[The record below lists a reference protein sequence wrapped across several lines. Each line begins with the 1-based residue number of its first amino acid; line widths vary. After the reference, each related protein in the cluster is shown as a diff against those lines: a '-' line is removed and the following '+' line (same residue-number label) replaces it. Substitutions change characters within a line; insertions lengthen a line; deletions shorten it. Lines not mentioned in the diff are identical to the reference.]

1 MNIHETYQFPFA
13 SYPAVRLVLLFAVGI
28 IMDFHVD
35 GEPFWWFCLFGFSS
49 LFYALCERIHRQ
61 TLKTRLY
68 RGTIGFYLCAVLC
81 FGGAWHALFNMQD
94 APAEAEIIN
103 SYTWQELSFRGE
115 VYRMQPTRTGNYQ
128 IDVAVDTT
136 VFPDKLSWVK
146 SYNLRTTLNPD
157 DISFPANLRLGDRL
171 HVTAMVYPLEEPGNP
186 HEFDYK
192 RYLASNEIY
201 LQAGIKS
208 IDAIRT
214 PDRTVSWNSLR
225 RDVLSAVERN
235 FSPSSASLA
244 KALLIGYK
252 NELSQETKMAFS
264 RAGLSHIMAV
274 SGLHVGFIL
283 APFWLAIPLFWTLRH
298 GKKLG
303 LLMLAAFLF
312 FYAGLTGFSASVT
325 RASLTGGLLMYGR
338 LFHKVRNSNNLTA
351 VAALVILLMNPSDL
365 FTVGFQ
371 LSFGAVYIIL
381 LAAPVINQTLP
392 DRVRFR
398 WYGTPVMVVVIS
410 LIVQVGLFPLLGY
423 YFGEF
428 SIIGPLA
435 NAFVVPFL
443 GVMVP
448 LALALLP
455 VALGWPAVAHALNT
469 PVDYFLINLNRFVT
483 TLAGWEWSWMQVHIE
498 SAFLFVSWT
507 AVLFFIAS
515 VRIPRLR
522 WKWLSIILFLLCINQ
537 GQKLIAKLQ
546 PADLQ
551 LTVFDVGQGDATL
564 ISTPAGKHYLIDT
577 GLWQPGYNSAK
588 YILIPY
594 LRAEGIRR
602 LEGVFLSHPHADHI
616 GGVTELINSIRIDTI
631 YHSGSSYESDL
642 FYNYQAA
649 AADHNIPV
657 KPLKAGQW
665 LVPDPAIRLFVYG
678 PPEHTS
684 ASSPSNVNNRSLVLE
699 LVYGSTEFLFMG
711 DAERAQ
717 EQRLLK
723 SYPRLLETDVLK
735 VAHHGSRSSST
746 DRFLRASRPAIGIL
760 SLGLH
765 NRFGHPHESAVRRL
779 RNHIESVYF
788 TSLDGAVQLTSD
800 GHQIRVIR

>member
-1 MNIHETYQFPFA
+1 
-13 SYPAVRLVLLFAVGI
+13 
-28 IMDFHVD
+28 MDFHID
-35 GEPFWWFCLFGFSS
+35 GEPFRWFCLFGFSS
-49 LFYALCERIHRQ
+49 LFYVLCESMHRR

-68 RGTIGFYLCAVLC
+68 RGTIGFYLCAVVC
-81 FGGAWHALFNMQD
+81 FGGAWHAAFNMQD
-94 APAEAEIIN
+94 MPPDAEIIH
-103 SYTWQELSFRGE
+103 SYTWQELLFMGE
-115 VYRMQPTRTGNYQ
+115 VYRIQRTRTGNYQ

-136 VFPDKLSWVK
+136 VFPDKRPWSR

-157 DISFPANLRLGDRL
+157 EIPIPADLRLGDRL
-171 HVTAMVYPLEEPGNP
+171 HVTAVVYPLEEPGNP

-192 RYLASNEIY
+192 RYLASKEIY
-201 LQAGIKS
+201 VQAGVKS

-214 PDRTVSWNSLR
+214 PDHLFSWNSIR
-225 RDVLSAVERN
+225 RDVLDAVERT
-235 FSPSSASLA
+235 FSPPSASLA

-252 NELSQETKMAFS
+252 NELRQKTKVAFS

-283 APFWLAIPLFWTLRH
+283 APFWLVIPLFWTFRY
-298 GKKLG
+298 GKKIG
-303 LLMLAAFLF
+303 LLMIAALLF

-325 RASLTGGLLMYGR
+325 RASMTGGLLVYGR
-338 LFHKVRNSNNLTA
+338 LFHKVRNSKNLTA

-365 FTVGFQ
+365 FTIGFQ

-381 LAAPVINQTLP
+381 LVTPVVSQTLP
-392 DRVRFR
+392 EWVRFR

-435 NAFVVPFL
+435 NAVVIPVL

-455 VALGWPAVAHALNT
+455 VALQWPAIARVLNT

-483 TLAGWEWSWMQVHIE
+483 TMAGWEWSWMQIHIE
-498 SAFLFVSWT
+498 SVLLFTSWT

-515 VRIPRLR
+515 VQIPGLR
-522 WKWLSIILFLLCINQ
+522 WKWFSIVLFLLCVNR
-537 GQKLIAKLQ
+537 GQKLVSQLQ

-551 LTVFDVGQGDATL
+551 VTVFDVGQGDATL
-564 ISTPAGKHYLIDT
+564 VQTPAGKHYLIDT

-588 YILIPY
+588 YIIIPY
-594 LRAEGIRR
+594 LRAEGIDR

-616 GGVTELINSIRIDTI
+616 GGVTELINTFPIDTI

-642 FYNYQAA
+642 FYSYRAA
-649 AADHNIPV
+649 AEDHHIPV
-657 KPLKAGQW
+657 KTLKAGQW
-665 LVPDPAIRLFVYG
+665 LMPDAATRLFVYG
-678 PPEHTS
+678 PSKHLS
-684 ASSPSNVNNRSLVLE
+684 ASSPSDVNNRSLVLE
-699 LVYGSTEFLFMG
+699 LVYGTTEFLFMG
-711 DAERAQ
+711 DAEGAQ
-717 EQRLLK
+717 EQRLLE

-746 DRFLRASRPAIGIL
+746 DRFLRASRPATGIV

-765 NRFGHPHESAVRRL
+765 NHFGHPHESAVRRL
-779 RNHIESVYF
+779 RNYIESVYF
-788 TSLDGAVQLTSD
+788 TSLYGAVQLKSD
-800 GHQIRVIR
+800 GHRIRVIR

>member
-1 MNIHETYQFPFA
+1 MTIHQTYQFPFA
-13 SYPAVRLVLLFAVGI
+13 SYPAVRLALLFAAGI
-28 IMDFHVD
+28 IMDFHID
-35 GEPFWWFCLFGFSS
+35 GEPFWWFGLFGFSS
-49 LFYALCERIHRQ
+49 LFYALCEERHRQ

-68 RGTIGFYLCAVLC
+68 HGTVGFYLCAVVC
-81 FGGAWHALFNMQD
+81 FGGAWHAAFNVQD
-94 APAEAEIIN
+94 MPPEAEILY

-115 VYRMQPTRTGNYQ
+115 VYRIQPTRTGNYH

-136 VFPDKLSWVK
+136 VFPKKLPWVK

-157 DISFPANLRLGDRL
+157 EIPFPADLRLGDRL
-171 HVTAMVYPLEEPGNP
+171 HVTARVYPLEEPGNP

-201 LQAGIKS
+201 LQAGIMS
-208 IDAIRT
+208 IDAIHT
-214 PDRTVSWNSLR
+214 PNHFFSWNSFR
-225 RDVLSAVERN
+225 RDVLDAIDHN
-235 FSPSSASLA
+235 FSPPSASLA

-252 NELSQETKMAFS
+252 SELRQETEVAFS

-283 APFWLAIPLFWTLRH
+283 APFWLAIPLFWTFRH
-298 GKKLG
+298 GKKIG
-303 LLMLAAFLF
+303 LLMLAALLF

-338 LFHKVRNSNNLTA
+338 LFHKVRNSKNLTA
-351 VAALVILLMNPSDL
+351 VAALLILVMNPSDL

-381 LAAPVINQTLP
+381 LAAPVITQILP
-392 DRVRFR
+392 DRLRFR
-398 WYGTPVMVVVIS
+398 WYGTPLMVVVIS

-443 GVMVP
+443 GIVVP
-448 LALALLP
+448 LSLALLP
-455 VALGWPAVAHALNT
+455 VALGWAGVARALNT
-469 PVDYFLINLNRFVT
+469 PADYFLSHLNRFVT
-483 TLAGWEWSWMQVHIE
+483 VIAGWEWSWMPVHIE
-498 SAFLFVSWT
+498 SALLFVSWT
-507 AVLFFIAS
+507 SALFFIAS

-522 WKWLSIILFLLCINQ
+522 WKWLSIVLFLLCINQ
-537 GQKLIAKLQ
+537 GQKLCTKLQ

-551 LTVFDVGQGDATL
+551 LMVFDVGQGDATL
-564 ISTPAGKHYLIDT
+564 IRTPGGKHYLIDT
-577 GLWQPGYNSAK
+577 GLWQPGYNSAR

-616 GGVTELINSIRIDTI
+616 GGVTELINNIPIDTI
-631 YHSGSSYESDL
+631 YHSGSPYESDL
-642 FYNYQAA
+642 FNNYRAA
-649 AADHNIPV
+649 AADNNIPV
-657 KPLKAGQW
+657 KPLEAGQW
-665 LVPDPAIRLFVYG
+665 LMPDAATRLFVYG
-678 PPEHTS
+678 PQNHLT
-684 ASSPSNVNNRSLVLE
+684 ASSPSDVNNRSLVLE
-699 LVYGSTEFLFMG
+699 LVYGGTEFLFMG

-717 EQRLLK
+717 EQRLLE
-723 SYPRLLETDVLK
+723 SYPRFLETDVLK

-746 DRFLRASRPAIGIL
+746 DRFLRASRPAVGIL
-760 SLGLH
+760 SLDLH
-765 NRFGHPHESAVRRL
+765 NRFGHPHVAAVRRL

-788 TSLDGAVQLTSD
+788 TSLDGAIRLTSD
-800 GHQIRVIR
+800 GHRIRVGR